1 MYLGKKIV
9 EDYTEKVAANRRV
22 KAIENELRFLRRQ
35 LTKVRERLGSHNENA
50 DAVQLVIDNL
60 D

>member
-1 MYLGKKIV
+1 MYLGKKII
-9 EDYTEKVAANRRV
+9 EDYTEKVAANQRV
-22 KAIENELRFLRRQ
+22 KAIEKELRFLRRQ

-50 DAVQLVIDNL
+50 DAVQLEIDVP